1 MPCERES
8 KHLALTEINKE
19 AISYS
24 YGSSLN
30 YIFLFSRLLNH
41 ARPKKPRV
49 ATYNTGIAC

>member
-19 AISYS
+19 GISYS